1 MKNKNILIFSLAYYP
16 FVWWAEVAWKEITD
30 RIHEY
35 SFDMVVAKMKKWLKF
50 KEKIGNV
57 TVYRVWFWLS
67 SIDKLLYSIIAPIFW
82 SRLFFKKKYLLC
94 VWLMASFWW
103 LVAAF
108 CRLLLGKKVYY
119 ILNLQDGDTD
129 EYINKKIK
137 GKKFLYRFIFRRADH
152 ITVLAEFLKKRA
164 YGYGYNK
171 KVTIIPNGVDTHK
184 FFSYVKNDTLLD
196 SLKHVLWIEK
206 NDKVIVTTSRLNY
219 KNWID
224 DIILSLTHLPQNY
237 KFLCLW
243 EGEDRHTLESLIQKN
258 NLQKRVMLLWYVS
271 HDKILDYLSLSDF
284 FCRPSLQE
292 WFWNSFVEAMAFRLP
307 VVATP
312 VWWIVD
318 FLKDGETWYFCA
330 VKEPKSIADAVLKFD
345 VNKDKTKKILD
356 NAQNMVIEKYNRD
369 TIAQSYKHLFD
380 SL

>member
-1 MKNKNILIFSLAYYP
+1 MKNKYILIFSLAYYP

-35 SFDMVVAKMKKWLKF
+35 SFDMIVAKMKRWLKF
-50 KEKIGNV
+50 KEKIGNI
-57 TVYRVWFWLS
+57 TIYRLWFWLPNL
-67 SIDKLLYSIIAPIFW
+67 DKLLYSVIAPIFW
-82 SRLFFKKKYLLC
+82 LWLFFKKKYFLC
-94 VWLMASFWW
+94 IGLMASFWW
-103 LVAAF
+103 LAAAF
-108 CRLLLGKKVYY
+108 YRLLLGKKIYY
-119 ILNLQDGDTD
+119 VLNLQDWDTD

-137 GKKFLYRFIFRRADH
+137 GKKFLYRFVFRNADH
-152 ITVLAEFLKKRA
+152 ITALAEFLKKRA
-164 YGYGYNK
+164 YSYGYHN

-184 FFSYVKNDTLLD
+184 FFSYKRDDSLLD
-196 SLKHVLWIEK
+196 SLRHTLWIK
-206 NDKVIVTTSRLNY
+206 NNDKIIVTTSRLNY

-224 DIILSLTHLPQNY
+224 DIILSLKYLPDNY

-243 EGEDRHTLESLIQKN
+243 EGEDKWTLESLIKKYSF
-258 NLQKRVMLLWYVS
+258 QKRVMLLGYVS
-271 HDKILDYLSLSDF
+271 HDKILDYLSLSHI

-292 WFWNSFVEAMAFRLP
+292 GFGNSFVEAMAFRLP

-330 VKEPKSIADAVLKFD
+330 VKEPKSIADAVMKFY
-345 VNKDKTKKILD
+345 VNKEKTDKILD
-356 NAQNMVIEKYNRD
+356 NAKKMVIEKYNRD
-369 TIAQSYKHLFD
+369 TIAHSYKYLFD